1 MVFWATMLSF
11 IVSILL
17 AIIYPRNDKPMVEN
31 VPIAEAYVA
40 SFATQHQS
48 AINYA
53 NTISLVLPYISTSV
67 GDDVAASR
75 SSTPDS
81 PTSLSTERLIHV
93 FKEDFNESFLP
104 TIAPTE
110 GHMAPSYN
118 LFPVGNDGYTS
129 ALVCLNKIDDKEETD
144 SEGNAIWGT
153 TSTYGDII
161 SCQTTNEN
169 SFKYV
174 LTYGFLY
181 PEEDEARVIFK
192 DKRLLWERALT
203 KRTKNTFDCGFIE
216 TGSMTS
222 DGKPH
227 IMSLDAQGR
236 RIPDNIFS
244 FYKPYIEEYNSE
256 NGILFCLT
264 PINTPYITNGLMY
277 HFDALINEISSGS
290 VINHRELKTG
300 WTNIVSTLDVGIE
313 GDTSDKWHPLDGTPL
328 GLRGNHRLTLN
339 TWDSLNDKSALGGS
353 FTLSFVINFV
363 KPEGET
369 LITEM
374 PVIGSTQ
381 SNIYPRVQATYNNG
395 SLKLTLMK
403 DEWFRLGRIT
413 THIPMGQT
421 STITYVVTPSS
432 HQLYVNGSLI
442 ESQKYPNNLW
452 FTSLNTTSLTIG
464 ADAFF
469 STTQL
474 SADIYNV
481 KIYNRALSE
490 REIQHNAKT
499 DRKRFNF

>member
-1 MVFWATMLSF
+1 MIFWATMLSF
-11 IVSILL
+11 IVSVLL
-17 AIIYPRNDKPMVEN
+17 AIIYPRNDKPMVED

-53 NTISLVLPYISTSV
+53 NTISLVLPYISTSI
-67 GDDVAASR
+67 GDDVAMKKSDSSASIA
-75 SSTPDS
+75 
-81 PTSLSTERLIHV
+81 TERLIHV
-93 FKEDFNESFLP
+93 FKDDFNELFLP

-129 ALVCLNKIDDKEETD
+129 ALVCLDKVDDKEETD

-153 TSTYGDII
+153 TSTYGNII
-161 SCQTTNEN
+161 SCKTTNEN
-169 SFKYV
+169 TFKYV
-174 LTYGFLY
+174 LTYGFLF
-181 PEEDEARVIFK
+181 PEQEETRIIYK

-216 TGSMTS
+216 TGSMTT

-244 FYKPYIEEYNSE
+244 FYYDPYIKKYNSE
-256 NGILFCLT
+256 NGILFCIT
-264 PINTPYITNGLMY
+264 PINTPYMTNGLMY
-277 HFDALINEISSGS
+277 HFDAQVNEISSGS
-290 VINHRELKTG
+290 TISHRELMTG
-300 WTNIVSTLDVGIE
+300 WTNIVSTLDVGIV
-313 GDTSDKWHPLDGTPL
+313 GDTTAKWHPSDGIPL
-328 GLRGNHRLTLN
+328 GLRGGHSLTLD

-369 LITEM
+369 LIEEM
-374 PVIGSTQ
+374 PVFGSTQ
-381 SNIYPRVQATYNNG
+381 NNVYPRVQGTYKNG
-395 SLKLTLMK
+395 EFKVTLMK
-403 DEWFRLGRIT
+403 DEWFRLGRIST
-413 THIPMGQT
+413 RIPMGET
-421 STITYVVTPSS
+421 SSITYVVTPSS
-432 HQLYVNGSLI
+432 HQLYLNGTLI
-442 ESQKYPNNLW
+442 ESQTYPNNLW
-452 FTSLNTTSLTIG
+452 FTSLNTQSLSIG
-464 ADAFF
+464 TDALF

-481 KIYNRALSE
+481 KVYNRAITE
-490 REIQHNAKT
+490 REIQHNLKT
-499 DRKRFNF
+499 DRQRFNF